1 MIVSH
6 QSPRT
11 IETKVLSTCF
21 PLNST
26 MEKHNLSN
34 QTMVYQVIP
43 DTVFVDLNRVADEI
57 EVAKKVA
64 VQTANKVADKIQA
77 DKIYKK
83 FTDIAEGLMITKEI
97 IYKGYQKF
105 NLEYVE
111 IADSR
116 NLNKKRNKGVS
127 KSKTTQQKGK
137 RLK

>member
-1 MIVSH
+1 
-6 QSPRT
+6 
-11 IETKVLSTCF
+11 
-21 PLNST
+21 

-34 QTMVYQVIP
+34 QTMVYQLIP

-57 EVAKKVA
+57 ELAKKVA
-64 VQTANKVADKIQA
+64 VQTANKIADKIQA

-83 FTDIAEGLMITKEI
+83 FSDIAEGLFITKEI

-116 NLNKKRNKGVS
+116 RLNNKSNKRSRS
-127 KSKTTQQKGK
+127 KSSSKHVAKSEVIK
-137 RLK
+137 N